1 MHIFTRRNALI
12 GWVVLRLARRK
23 LRRRLGIAG
32 NGRGRGLLAGVG
44 VAAGA
49 GAAALYARRGNTSSV
64 RVGA

>member
-1 MHIFTRRNALI
+1 VRIFTRRNALI

-32 NGRGRGLLAGVG
+32 NGRRRGLLAGFG

-49 GAAALYARRGNTSSV
+49 GAAALYARRGNTSV